1 MKAKDE
7 AQLIREWGLQIGDRV
22 VLKREGLKGTVRFIG
37 ATHFTF
43 GVVVGLEMAG
53 NGHGNH
59 CGDIDHIRYFE
70 AKRNDALFVRIE
82 EIEEISNKSTKRKKV
97 KYRDFCSS
105 A

>member
-1 MKAKDE
+1 MNLKAKDE

-59 CGDIDHIRYFE
+59 CGDSGQIGKVTLRRVLCAEFCADPPSE
-70 AKRNDALFVRIE
+70 AVLAE
-82 EIEEISNKSTKRKKV
+82 
-97 KYRDFCSS
+97 S
-105 A
+105 AGA